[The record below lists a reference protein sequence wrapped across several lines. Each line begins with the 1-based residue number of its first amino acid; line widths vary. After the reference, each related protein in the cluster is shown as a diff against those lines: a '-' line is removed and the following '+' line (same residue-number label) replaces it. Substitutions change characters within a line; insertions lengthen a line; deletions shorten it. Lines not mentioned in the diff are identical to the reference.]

1 MPLRSTLLRY
11 KSPEQRRR
19 GEARLTDLRFAKLG
33 IEDRRVRGCLALL
46 SLDERAGG
54 MIYRT
59 VHMESN
65 GWTIR

>member
-1 MPLRSTLLRY
+1 L
-11 KSPEQRRR
+11 
-19 GEARLTDLRFAKLG
+19 AKLG